1 MPKPLKSQWQFGEL
15 FPSEPAR
22 RVFSVSEITG
32 TIRKLVEGQVG
43 SVWVAG
49 EITNFRLQ
57 SSGHAYF
64 GLKDAGAQLSCVLF
78 RDEAR
83 AVHRAAL
90 RDGQQVV
97 LHGAMTVYEARGQ
110 YQLRV
115 TKVEWQGVGAL
126 QAAFERLKEKLNA
139 EGLFDAARK
148 RPLPRFPQR
157 IGLVTSPTGAAL
169 RDVLHVIARRHPALE
184 IVLAPCR
191 VQGQGAAEEIARAI
205 RWLNEFNRA
214 SSLDLILLT
223 RGGGS
228 LEDLWAFNEEAVAR
242 ALFDSELPVVSAIG
256 HEIDF
261 TIADFVAD
269 VRAATPSVAA
279 EIITQEFV
287 ASREFVAAARDRLGL
302 LVRRSVASA
311 RATLE
316 RSGAQLR
323 RLHPRRRLQD
333 AALRL
338 DDACG
343 GLWRAFRRASR
354 DKMQAAS
361 VAVDRF
367 SRIRPLRRLA
377 NYRETLVR
385 LATALRDQSRRQWA
399 QRESRLAVAANRLRL
414 LSPRSVLDRGYSITT
429 DAASGTILRDATLIP
444 AGTRLQTLLKNGRVI
459 SVAESSRE

>member
-15 FPSEPAR
+15 FPPEQTR
-22 RVFSVSEITG
+22 RVFSVSELTG

-83 AVHRAAL
+83 AVNRGAL
-90 RDGQQVV
+90 RDGQQVI

-126 QAAFERLKEKLNA
+126 QAAFERLKEKLHA

-191 VQGQGAAEEIARAI
+191 VQGQGAAEEIAQAVG
-205 RWLNEFNRA
+205 WLNEFHRI
-214 SSLDLILLT
+214 SPLDLILLT

-242 ALFDSELPVVSAIG
+242 ALFGSELPVVSAIG

-269 VRAATPSVAA
+269 VRAATPSAAA

-287 ASREFVAAARDRLGL
+287 ASRDFVAEARNRLGL

-311 RATLE
+311 RDALD
-316 RSGAQLR
+316 RSGTRLL

-338 DDACG
+338 DDAQSD
-343 GLWRAFRRASR
+343 LWRAFRRASR

-361 VAVDRF
+361 VAVERF
-367 SRIRPLRRLA
+367 SRIRPLRKLS

-385 LATALRDQSRRQWA
+385 LATALRDQSHRQWA
-399 QRESRLAVAANRLRL
+399 QHESRLAVAVNRLRL

-429 DAASGTILRDATLIP
+429 DAASGAVIRDAAFVP
-444 AGTRLQTLLKNGRVI
+444 AGTRLQTRLKNGRLI